1 MTQLI
6 QRLDATNPVAGW
18 IDGTDA
24 PTLIKDGIPYDR
36 GALALDISSAISYY
50 HMGLPFTAN
59 GRLAASIDVA
69 VARIGNG
76 AAPFTAANRLAFSQN
91 AAVSYIAAVGFT
103 ADSMISLTASEFNST
118 AIFKLLLQ
126 NTLVPEL
133 ATGSATP
140 SFTRATTA
148 SVPDF
153 EGKVNTALS
162 GESRFKGA
170 RRVENLIAGSSEDF
184 GNAAWKVG
192 GGASKVGAVT
202 VEGIDA
208 WEISFSA
215 NADELFQSSQA
226 VYNDKTLVESVW
238 LRAKTGT
245 VDVSLDMDASG
256 NTLTLDTTWRRYS
269 TLETVTGGTQP
280 SVVAKESG
288 SIYIAKFMVENVT
301 GQSNQNPS
309 EYVSSGVGTG
319 AELWTDPNT
328 ENVAAYTS
336 QSTLAIVGGK
346 LRITQ
351 LAAGNERTNNAV
363 AIPTVV
369 GKSYV
374 IAFGVDAT
382 DLTGTPLIR
391 VGISAGNA
399 SYLNGVYA
407 AGEEHEISVAFVATT
422 TTAYFSIY
430 TGAGSVNGEYL
441 DVSNITAKEA
451 SHGANVDSVQY
462 FNTLNGNT
470 VSSNVV
476 TEATGALIGA
486 SNSYADANGPFGYMA
501 EAASTNICLQSND
514 FSTSWQNANSVDTQ
528 NQGTFIDGTNSF
540 NKITDNS
547 AGGTGVVQQYQLLTI
562 SSAVSTT
569 YSVYCKA
576 DQVGYVYLEPFAF
589 DTSAGGKTW
598 FNLITGAIGTT
609 SANHTANIEPLPN
622 GVYRCAVTFQSTT
635 DVNGGVIIG
644 VAEADNQS
652 TVDLD
657 GTSSIL
663 AGGAQVEVGSYP
675 TSYIPTTTAAVTRNA
690 DALIYVGAGNIED
703 PAGTAYAEVSADW
716 AAASDNRFVLE
727 RSNGFILFRSVGESP
742 TAIKSYDGGNP
753 ASFSPTG
760 TSYYKATQAIASTWG
775 AALTAY
781 SPATLLPDLTPSN
794 YDGTIG
800 ANNIGV
806 GVRNSGATQWS
817 GTIRNL
823 QIYSTELTAAEV
835 QDI

>member
-1 MTQLI
+1 MPL
-6 QRLDATNPVAGW
+6 V
-18 IDGTDA
+18 
-24 PTLIKDGIPYDR
+24 
-36 GALALDISSAISYY
+36 
-50 HMGLPFTAN
+50 
-59 GRLAASIDVA
+59 GRLFKHDSIDVA

-148 SVPDF
+148 SVSDF

-288 SIYIAKFMVENVT
+288 SIYIAKFQIEDVT

-309 EYVSSGVGTG
+309 EYVS
-319 AELWTDPNT
+319 
-328 ENVAAYTS
+328 VAV
-336 QSTLAIVGGK
+336 L
-346 LRITQ
+346 
-351 LAAGNERTNNAV
+351 
-363 AIPTVV
+363 
-369 GKSYV
+369 
-374 IAFGVDAT
+374 
-382 DLTGTPLIR
+382 
-391 VGISAGNA
+391 SAP
-399 SYLNGVYA
+399 Y
-407 AGEEHEISVAFVATT
+407 
-422 TTAYFSIY
+422 
-430 TGAGSVNGEYL
+430 
-441 DVSNITAKEA
+441 
-451 SHGANVDSVQY
+451 HGANVDSVQY

-470 VSSNVV
+470 ASSNVV

-501 EAASTNICLQSND
+501 EAASTNI
-514 FSTSWQNANSVDTQ
+514 
-528 NQGTFIDGTNSF
+528 
-540 NKITDNS
+540 
-547 AGGTGVVQQYQLLTI
+547 
-562 SSAVSTT
+562 
-569 YSVYCKA
+569 
-576 DQVGYVYLEPFAF
+576 
-589 DTSAGGKTW
+589 
-598 FNLITGAIGTT
+598 
-609 SANHTANIEPLPN
+609 
-622 GVYRCAVTFQSTT
+622 
-635 DVNGGVIIG
+635 
-644 VAEADNQS
+644 
-652 TVDLD
+652 
-657 GTSSIL
+657 
-663 AGGAQVEVGSYP
+663 
-675 TSYIPTTTAAVTRNA
+675 
-690 DALIYVGAGNIED
+690 
-703 PAGTAYAEVSADW
+703 
-716 AAASDNRFVLE
+716 
-727 RSNGFILFRSVGESP
+727 
-742 TAIKSYDGGNP
+742 
-753 ASFSPTG
+753 
-760 TSYYKATQAIASTWG
+760 
-775 AALTAY
+775 
-781 SPATLLPDLTPSN
+781 
-794 YDGTIG
+794 
-800 ANNIGV
+800 
-806 GVRNSGATQWS
+806 
-817 GTIRNL
+817 
-823 QIYSTELTAAEV
+823 
-835 QDI
+835 